1 LIPNSSYYSM
11 IPILSTLL
19 LLTLLAVLFSFW
31 GKRKFAADIAL
42 LGTFIVLLL
51 ALGGLIQFDYS
62 ASGFQMVEEYN
73 WIPQMDVQVI
83 FGIDGWSYPMI
94 VLTALLFF
102 IGVLISRNSIKEN
115 QQYYY
120 PIFLLL
126 EFSVLGV
133 FMSLDLFLFYIFW
146 EIVLIFMFF
155 LILLWGHENRKYA
168 SMKFLIYTHVGSLVM
183 LLAIIALYFQAGAH
197 SFDIRV
203 LAEASYPIAFQYLI
217 FGGML
222 FAFMIK
228 MPIVPFHT
236 WLPDAHVEAP
246 TAGSIVLAGVML
258 KMGAYGLLRI
268 PMTILPDAAKD
279 LAIWMAVLG
288 FITIVYGA
296 FVSLAQTNLKRM
308 IAYSSVNHMGVVLL
322 GLATLTPIGINGAN
336 FEMFSHGLVAALLFA
351 LAGAIYE
358 RLHTYEISTMGG
370 LASVVP
376 KLTWIFVIASLA
388 SMGLPGLSGFVA
400 EFSVFVGSFQAFGA
414 WTFLA
419 LLGVVVTAAYFLL
432 TLQRGF
438 FGAIPTMLPKMK
450 DFAGAE
456 MYPYTILAVFIFV
469 FGIFPALLL
478 SMLNPTTMA
487 FISAL

>member
-1 LIPNSSYYSM
+1 M
-11 IPILSTLL
+11 VHVLSTLL
-19 LLTLLAVLFSFW
+19 LFTLVASLFSFL
-31 GKRKFAADIAL
+31 GKRKYAADIAL
-42 LGTFIVLLL
+42 LGSAVILLL
-51 ALGGLIQFDYS
+51 ALTGIAYFDYS
-62 ASGFQMVEEYN
+62 QAGFQMLEEYN
-73 WIPQMDVQVI
+73 WIPQMDVKI
-83 FGIDGWSYPMI
+83 ILGTDGFSYPMI

-102 IGVLISRNSIKEN
+102 IGVLISRSSIKEK
-115 QQYYY
+115 QEYYY

-183 LLAIIALYFQAGAH
+183 LLAIIAMYFQAGLH

-203 LAEASYPIAFQYLI
+203 LAEASYPIGFQYLV
-217 FGGML
+217 FLGML
-222 FAFMIK
+222 FGFMIK

-246 TAGSIVLAGVML
+246 TAGSIVLAGVLL

-279 LAIWMAVLG
+279 LAIWMGVLG

-308 IAYSSVNHMGVVLL
+308 IAYSSVNHMGIVLL
-322 GLATLTPIGINGAN
+322 GIATLTPIGINGAN
-336 FEMFSHGLVAALLFA
+336 FEMVSHGLVAALLFA

-358 RLHTYEISTMGG
+358 RLHTYEISAMGG

-376 KLTWIFVIASLA
+376 KLSWIFVIASLG

-438 FGAIPTMLPKMK
+438 FGPASPMLPKIK
-450 DFAGAE
+450 DFVGAE
-456 MYPYTILAVFIFV
+456 AHPYIILAVLVFV
-469 FGIFPALLL
+469 FGIFPATLLAI
-478 SMLNPTTMA
+478 LNPTTMA
-487 FISAL
+487 FLSAF